1 MFEGRISNAPHVH
14 RGRAVLD
21 ARGMLRNC
29 IEVFENYRARLGP
42 TFTVHFG
49 GVIPAVVTADS
60 VVIEHVLRGNR
71 DNYEKSFIQAERMVE
86 FQGAGVVNIH
96 GEAWLRQRKLLA
108 QGFKPNYL
116 AKLLPMQQDVFEE
129 LMRGFDRDAE
139 QGPVDMRQQMVQFT
153 LRLTGKALYG
163 RSMPTAELE
172 RIGAIIHEIQNFVH
186 RQVVQPWMVPWFR
199 VSGLS
204 EKHQALRREGDA
216 IALRHIRARLS
227 EGLGENDFLRILTET
242 PYHDTGLPMDEPMA
256 MLESL
261 QLLVA
266 GNVTSTNALTWI
278 FYLLARH
285 PKYIREIRD
294 EVAAVIGENAMDYR
308 NLHQLEGTVRVIDE
322 ALRIYPP
329 FWMIDRVA
337 LRDDEIGGIR
347 IPAGAMVI
355 PYIYGTHRNPE
366 HWQDVESFDP
376 RRFEPARSKARHPFA
391 YLPFG
396 GGPRTCIGANMAIMQ
411 MLMIVAAF
419 VRKYDFA
426 LAKNE
431 PVAIQPMMML
441 RPAGTVSMKFRPVS

>member
-1 MFEGRISNAPHVH
+1 MFEGRISNTPHVH

-49 GVIPAVVTADS
+49 GVIPAVVTADP
-60 VVIEHVLRGNR
+60 VVIEHVLRGNQ

-116 AKLLPMQQDVFEE
+116 AKLLPMQRDVFEE
-129 LMRGFDRDAE
+129 LMRDFDRDALE
-139 QGPVDMRQQMVQFT
+139 GPVNMRQQMVQFT
-153 LRLTGKALYG
+153 LRMTGKALYG
-163 RSMPTAELE
+163 RSMPAKELE

-186 RQVVQPWMVPWFR
+186 RQIVQPWMIPWYRF
-199 VSGLS
+199 SGES

-227 EGLGENDFLRILTET
+227 EGLGESDFLRILTET
-242 PYHDTGLPMDEPMA
+242 PYHDTGLPMDEPMS

-285 PKYIREIRD
+285 PNYIREIRD

-337 LRDDEIGGIR
+337 LQDDEIGGIR

-391 YLPFG
+391 YIPFG

>member
-29 IEVFENYRARLGP
+29 IAVFEGYRARLGP

-49 GVIPAVVTADS
+49 GLIPAVVTADP
-60 VVIEHVLRGNR
+60 VVIEHVLRANQ

-96 GEAWLRQRKLLA
+96 GEAWMRQRKLLA

-116 AKLLPMQQDVFEE
+116 AKLLPMQRDVFDE
-129 LMRGFDRDAE
+129 LMREFDQAAA
-139 QGPVDMRQQMVQFT
+139 QGPVNIRQQMVQFT
-153 LRLTGKALYG
+153 LRMTGKALYG
-163 RSMPTAELE
+163 RSMPAKELE
-172 RIGAIIHEIQNFVH
+172 RIGEIIHEIQNFVH
-186 RQVVQPWMVPWFR
+186 RQIVQPWMIPWYR
-199 VSGLS
+199 VSGES

-242 PYHDTGLPMDEPMA
+242 PYHDTGRPMDEPMA

-285 PKYIREIRD
+285 PKYIGEIRD
-294 EVAAVIGENAMDYR
+294 EVAAVIGENAMDWR

-322 ALRIYPP
+322 ALRLYPP
-329 FWMIDRVA
+329 FWMIDRIA
-337 LRDDEIGGIR
+337 LGDDEVGGVR
-347 IPAGAMVI
+347 LPKGAMVI
-355 PYIYGTHRNPE
+355 PYIYGAHRHPA
-366 HWQDVESFDP
+366 HWQNVEAFDP
-376 RRFEPARSKARHPFA
+376 SRFDSSRSKERHPFS
-391 YLPFG
+391 YIPFG
-396 GGPRTCIGANMAIMQ
+396 GGPRICLGNNMAVMQ

-419 VRKYDFA
+419 VRRYDFA
-426 LAKNE
+426 LVKNE
-431 PVAIQPMMML
+431 PVGIDPSMML
-441 RPAGTVSMKFRPVS
+441 RPRGVVSMKFRAV

>member
-1 MFEGRISNAPHVH
+1 MFDGRITNAPHVH

-29 IEVFENYRARLGP
+29 IEVFENYRARHGQ

-49 GVIPAVVTADS
+49 GLIPAVVTADP
-60 VVIEHVLRGNR
+60 VVIEHVLRANQGN
-71 DNYEKSFIQAERMVE
+71 YHKSFIQAERMVE
-86 FQGAGVVNIH
+86 FQGAGIVNIH
-96 GEAWLRQRKLLA
+96 GEAWMRQRKLLA

-116 AKLLPMQQDVFEE
+116 AKLLPMQRDVFDE
-129 LMRGFDRDAE
+129 LMTEFDRDVLE
-139 QGPVDMRQQMVQFT
+139 GPVNMRQQMVQFT
-153 LRLTGKALYG
+153 LRMTGKALYG
-163 RSMPTAELE
+163 RSMPAKELE
-172 RIGAIIHEIQNFVH
+172 RIGEIIHLIQNFVH
-186 RQVVQPWMVPWFR
+186 RQIVQPWMIPWYK
-199 VSGLS
+199 VSGQS

-285 PKYIREIRD
+285 PKYIHEIRD
-294 EVAAVIGENAMDYR
+294 EVAAVVGANPMDYR
-308 NLHQLEGTVRVIDE
+308 NLHQLERTVQVIDE
-322 ALRIYPP
+322 ALRLYPP
-329 FWMIDRVA
+329 FWMIDRIA
-337 LRDDEIGGIR
+337 LNDDEVGGLR
-347 IPAGAMVI
+347 IPKGAMVI
-355 PYIYGTHRNPE
+355 PYIYGTHRNPT
-366 HWQDVESFDP
+366 HWENVDAFDP
-376 RRFEPARSKARHPFA
+376 GRLEARRSKERHPFA
-391 YLPFG
+391 YIPFG
-396 GGPRTCIGANMAIMQ
+396 GGPRTCLGTNMAVMQ

-426 LAKNE
+426 LAT
-431 PVAIQPMMML
+431 PAPIDIDPSMML
-441 RPAGTVSMKFRPVS
+441 RPRGVVSMKFRAVA